1 MNGKAEIETE
11 RDGLKRIVALL
22 FSFAGLAERAAGR
35 SYPVRCLVLWLLR
48 RAEIIA
54 RDWIA
59 EGSPDAM
66 QPAAPVAVLH
76 RNSRPRR
83 CILAEPSA
91 RWPILR
97 RELHLEERFARRLMR
112 GKARRRTD
120 SGPSGERDIPIRSLG
135 ATSSRAGQFL
145 PLPCRR
151 NPSKS
156 RAFWRCRGSPSSARR
171 SIGEYLLHPIALR
184 RGLGFETTLR
194 SARLVLDSICHARQ
208 SLQFNPPSYPP
219 A

>member
-22 FSFAGLAERAAGR
+22 FSFACLAERAAGR

-66 QPAAPVAVLH
+66 QSTAPVAVLH
-76 RNSRPRR
+76 RNSRAEAMHLGRAFR
-83 CILAEPSA
+83 ALAH
-91 RWPILR
+91 ILR
-97 RELHLEERFARRLMR
+97 RELHLEERLARRLMR
-112 GKARRRTD
+112 GKARRRMD

-135 ATSSRAGQFL
+135 ATSPGTGQFL
-145 PLPCRR
+145 PPPRRR

-194 SARLVLDSICHARQ
+194 LGTSCPKSRV
-208 SLQFNPPSYPP
+208 
-219 A
+219 

>member
-66 QPAAPVAVLH
+66 QPAG
-76 RNSRPRR
+76 RSRSCIATAEPRR

-91 RWPILR
+91 LAHPA
-97 RELHLEERFARRLMR
+97 ARASSGGAVRPPAD
-112 GKARRRTD
+112 ARQGQAPHGFRAIGRTGYPH
-120 SGPSGERDIPIRSLG
+120 SFPWRHVL
-135 ATSSRAGQFL
+135 TSRAISPAALPAKPIEVEGILALSGIAFL
-145 PLPCRR
+145 CPTLY
-151 NPSKS
+151 
-156 RAFWRCRGSPSSARR
+156 WRISPSPNCLAAWPRLRDYAPLGTPCPRQHMSRKA
-171 SIGEYLLHPIALR
+171 IA
-184 RGLGFETTLR
+184 
-194 SARLVLDSICHARQ
+194 SV
-208 SLQFNPPSYPP
+208 
-219 A
+219 